1 MLIDRVNLLHVEW
14 AAYALP
20 TCCAYALPTCTPNLL
35 CPRAHSALV
44 SCGSLAGRILVA
56 KCGLLSPLQTD
67 HQPHQSQTGSSTQ
80 STMGSACLCVCGL
93 LGLLEAPMFEPVA
106 FSFLLQSLWQR
117 REGVVH
123 CHRRAPTSGSP
134 AVGQE
139 LTHLP
144 LCAAH
149 TGTARAAVHLP
160 KARALP

>member
-1 MLIDRVNLLHVEW
+1 MGSI
-14 AAYALP
+14 
-20 TCCAYALPTCTPNLL
+20 CTSNLL
-35 CPRAHSALV
+35 CPCAHKALV
-44 SCGSLAGRILVA
+44 RCGSLAGRILVV
-56 KCGLLSPLQTD
+56 KCGLPSPLQTD

-80 STMGSACLCVCGL
+80 STMGSACLCVCVCGL
-93 LGLLEAPMFEPVA
+93 LGLLLEAPMFEPIA

-149 TGTARAAVHLP
+149 TGTAHAAIHLP